1 MRRIASAASRS
12 RSLDA
17 TLAGLVTALLL
28 TACVTDQGQGEH
40 SSVPPPS
47 NEVQIPMNPP
57 PSAPPGARLPLAT
70 YPKTIQ
76 DSGVSSAALYLYK
89 EAQSARAAGRADHAL
104 ALLQRALHVDPRN
117 PFIWQALADT
127 QLNLQQPDQAEG
139 AAQKSSSLARGNP
152 YVDAGNWRIIAA
164 ARQAQGDASGSLR
177 AQAQADQAARA
188 ISASP

>member
-1 MRRIASAASRS
+1 MAPRMPNAALT
-12 RSLDA
+12 SLSVVVL
-17 TLAGLVTALLL
+17 LA
-28 TACVTDQGQGEH
+28 ACVTDQGQSQR
-40 SSVPPPS
+40 SSSPPPPS
-47 NEVQIPMNPP
+47 TDIQVPMNLP
-57 PSAPPGARLPLAT
+57 PSPQTGERPPAANL
-70 YPKTIQ
+70 PKTIQ

-127 QLNLQQPDQAEG
+127 QLNLQQPDQAES

-164 ARQAQGDASGSLR
+164 ARQAQGDASGALR

-188 ISASP
+188 LSATP